1 MASARRSLG
10 AALQMT
16 PEKLAFIKSTP
27 EPAPITEPT
36 IEVAS
41 SVVQQERPATMEV
54 QSPVAEVQE
63 KPVTR
68 SPRRRER
75 IEEEEISDEALL
87 GMNNLLVPLTT
98 RLQPRTAAALK
109 RAGLEQKLRGRKP
122 SSVQE
127 IVEIAI
133 QTWLRSAKF
142 LD

>member
-1 MASARRSLG
+1 MVSARRSLG

-27 EPAPITEPT
+27 EPAPTMEPT
-36 IEVAS
+36 ISIAPE
-41 SVVQQERPATMEV
+41 VVQTEKTPTVQVPLQQEPT
-54 QSPVAEVQE
+54 E
-63 KPVTR
+63 KPVVR
-68 SPRRRER
+68 APRRRQVN
-75 IEEEEISDEALL
+75 EEEDISDEALL
-87 GMNNLLVPLTT
+87 GTANLLVPLTT
-98 RLQPRTAAALK
+98 RLKPRTAAALK

-133 QTWLRSAKF
+133 QSWLRSAKF

>member
-27 EPAPITEPT
+27 EPAPTTET
-36 IEVAS
+36 TVEVAPP
-41 SVVQQERPATMEV
+41 VVQQERPATVEV
-54 QSPVAEVQE
+54 QTPMAEEHE

-75 IEEEEISDEALL
+75 TEDEEISDEALL
-87 GMNNLLVPLTT
+87 GTANLLVPLTT

-133 QTWLRSAKF
+133 QSWLRSAKF